1 MTVIIRRRELLVALG
16 GAAAAWPLAART
28 QQLSEK
34 ILGLCA
40 YGLMLRR
47 STSIRNAG
55 GRSCWCRSRYSA
67 ISSSAFGVGPA
78 TTLVKKRRQR
88 EMPRLTAGASRDEEE
103 AGMALSR

>member
-1 MTVIIRRRELLVALG
+1 MKRREFISLLG
-16 GAAAAWPLAART
+16 GAAATWPLAARA

-78 TTLVKKRRQR
+78 TTLVKKRRQS
-88 EMPRLTAGASRDEEE
+88 EMPRLTAGASRDKEE